1 MPFFMSFLVGY
12 IFTRWLPFRWL
23 PYITPH
29 RLDALNQ
36 PLVMN
41 ILFIEDEKDLLETAI
56 VQLERKNHCIFP
68 AATIAEA
75 RKILEDESNAVN
87 LVITD
92 HRLPDGLGIQ
102 FAIEIQKTY
111 PSTKSAIVSGCLIP
125 EDIAELEAHGLHY
138 FHKPLLYTKVVES
151 IRKHYALRT
160 YVVTPSEQQ
169 QQQQRAEDEINAD
182 ADDSLGTE
190 VSELPVPK
198 KRLWGLFGGSSEIS
212 EPTTD
217 S

>member
-1 MPFFMSFLVGY
+1 MSFLVGY

-23 PYITPH
+23 PYITTH
-29 RLDALNQ
+29 HLDALNQ

-75 RKILEDESNAVN
+75 RKILEDKSNAVN

-111 PSTKSAIVSGCLIP
+111 PATKSAIVSGCLIP
-125 EDIAELEAHGLHY
+125 DDIAELEAHGLLY
-138 FHKPLLYTKVVES
+138 FHKPLLYAKVVES
-151 IRKHYALRT
+151 IRKHYALRA
-160 YVVTPSEQQ
+160 YVVTPIEQQ
-169 QQQQRAEDEINAD
+169 QQQQEQRAEDEINVD
-182 ADDSLGTE
+182 ADDSLGNE
-190 VSELPVPK
+190 ASELPVPK
-198 KRLWGLFGGSSEIS
+198 KRFWGLSGGSSEIS